1 MSNKNYCSCMTQS
14 EAVMYNI
21 IQEQKDKI
29 AELEELNKDKMF
41 EITKLRAE
49 RYELKLKTKQQHE
62 LKKKGARTPS

>member
-1 MSNKNYCSCMTQS
+1 MTKQDICSCLKPH
-14 EAVMYNI
+14 EAVMYDI

-49 RYELKLKTKQQHE
+49 RYELKLKIKQQHD
-62 LKKKGARTPS
+62 KTS